1 MHITKSVV
9 KKTAIALLS
18 AILALMLLFAF
29 NTQAIGSAFA
39 AGESAKKYFTDFD
52 SYEEEKQVARDLNEV
67 FADES
72 YVLMKNENNALPLKS
87 SENMISLFATNSETL
102 IYGGSGSGGGNLDNP
117 IYLEQGLQDAGFV
130 LNPRLLEIYAGA
142 GDTAGE
148 LPVEDLVAAEGSYA
162 MYDGAAVVV
171 ISRTGSEFNDAQMWG
186 LDTHSNPLD
195 QYYSLTDNEKELIQ
209 YVKGYF
215 DKVIVVVNSAHPVEL
230 GDINDA
236 EGPLSVDAIVW
247 MGLPGVT
254 GAGALGRVLNG
265 EVNPSGHTSD
275 VYPRYFAQD
284 PTWPNFKGNIQSQ
297 LYLNEEGELV
307 IKDIMTGE
315 EVAAPS
321 DTGFTSYEYL
331 KYARVLDE
339 DGNIVTMDGPSAG
352 ARYYNTLDYEEGI
365 YMGYRWYETAYAEI
379 EAGNYL
385 PGTDA
390 DEWYD
395 DNVVYPFGYGL
406 SYTTFDWEI
415 VSDNIPDRAFTP
427 NGDGT
432 NGDYLELEL
441 RVTNTGSVAGKDV
454 GEIYFSA
461 PYYEGEIEKSS
472 VTLVEFVKSELLAP
486 GESQTI
492 KVSFR
497 YQDMASFDYND
508 ANNNDFQG
516 YELEA
521 GTYTVGVYE
530 DSHTVATAGDKAAL
544 VEFEI
549 GTDKKYTKDS
559 TTDAEITTL
568 FTPDKGDTEWDG
580 TRSDGQWYDS
590 VRSEFVS
597 PESQMTQLSRADFEG
612 TYPEAPTKEDLLW
625 SDEAILIMDN
635 QVYYTSFNDLPS
647 DPWYVSEED
656 IPDSWTQASEEDV
669 ANRVDG
675 KTEIQLYEMSGIP
688 FDDARWDTFMNQLTY
703 DEMRSLIT
711 SNRFNTPALE
721 AIGKERSTDADG
733 PAQLSDGTFWVC
745 EVNIAS
751 TWNVDLAYKQGRLV
765 GNESLYQGVNGWYGP
780 GMNIHRNPAAGRNF
794 EYYSQD
800 GLHSGK
806 IAAAVI
812 KGATDMGVVVYMK
825 HLFMNDQETNRY
837 TASTFCNEQA
847 IREICAK
854 PWELAIK
861 DGNAN
866 ASMAAFNRIGL
877 LDTTSHY
884 NLYEGLL
891 KKEFGFQGSSV
902 TDMFGWGY
910 CPGDSGDMGAR
921 TAITPLGTWN
931 DTFGR
936 NVEGVWDDEKQT
948 VVCTFTEDITNG
960 TRWTKDD
967 ATGTES
973 TAMNASNPGNI
984 NTINRGGLA
993 AYKGQT
999 NLLDTEGLTLYQEG
1013 DTIESYTQW
1022 SAVRI
1027 AAQRLLWAQCNGN
1040 NSKNG
1045 VDMSGFVGNDAL
1057 EAVMGTA
1064 YNGSVA
1070 PASETGATITE
1081 YNVTAGTLPAGL
1093 TIGADGS
1100 ITGTPTVSGTYE
1112 FTVTMTADTFVT
1124 ATADF
1129 TIAIESAFELSAPS
1143 IAVNTAYSGG
1153 ITSDTIN
1160 TAAGYSSVVYALE
1173 SGALPTGLTLNED
1186 GTITGTAA
1194 EAGTYN
1200 FTVRVDTSRRQ
1211 GWSTIRASYYEDF
1224 TIDVTAGGSEGPSE
1238 IDQLKEQ
1245 LAALAAQLEALEGEV
1260 GAIDTSSLQAAIDA
1274 LENEVGSIDISSL
1287 QAAIDALEEQVG
1299 SMDAE
1304 AIQAA
1309 IDALEADVEA
1319 LQTADEGGCGSVI
1332 GASSIVLG
1340 ALMLTAGAVV
1350 VAKKRNNK

>member
-195 QYYSLTDNEKELIQ
+195 QYYSLTDSEKELIQ

-275 VYPRYFAQD
+275 MYPRYFAQD

-297 LYLNEEGELV
+297 LYLNDAGELV

-415 VSDNIPDRAFTP
+415 ASDNIPDRAFTP
-427 NGDGT
+427 NSDGT

-492 KVSFR
+492 RVSFR

-508 ANNNDFQG
+508 ANDNDFQG

-721 AIGKERSTDADG
+721 AIGKPATIDADG
-733 PAQLSDGTFWVC
+733 PAGFADFMAGSSAAPVYEVAHYCCEPLMAATFNVELLEDFGTAVGN
-745 EVNIAS
+745 EA
-751 TWNVDLAYKQGRLV
+751 LV
-765 GNESLYQGVNGWYGP
+765 GNQRGDGMPYSGWYAP
-780 GMNIHRNPAAGRNF
+780 GINMHRSPFGGRTG
-794 EYYSQD
+794 EYFSEDPLLTGMLGAYEIRGAMSKGVYTQVK
-800 GLHSGK
+800 HF
-806 IAAAVI
+806 AV
-812 KGATDMGVVVYMK
+812 
-825 HLFMNDQETNRY
+825 NEQETNR
-837 TASTFCNEQA
+837 TGICTWLDEQA
-847 IREICAK
+847 LREVYLR
-854 PWELAIK
+854 PFELAVKEGGTI
-861 DGNAN
+861 GMM
-866 ASMAAFNRIGL
+866 SSFNRIG
-877 LDTTSHY
+877 TMWT
-884 NLYEGLL
+884 G
-891 KKEFGFQGSSV
+891 
-902 TDMFGWGY
+902 
-910 CPGDSGDMGAR
+910 GD
-921 TAITPLGTWN
+921 
-931 DTFGR
+931 
-936 NVEGVWDDEKQT
+936 
-948 VVCTFTEDITNG
+948 
-960 TRWTKDD
+960 
-967 ATGTES
+967 
-973 TAMNASNPGNI
+973 
-984 NTINRGGLA
+984 
-993 AYKGQT
+993 Y
-999 NLLDTEGLTLYQEG
+999 
-1013 DTIESYTQW
+1013 
-1022 SAVRI
+1022 
-1027 AAQRLLWAQCNGN
+1027 RLL
-1040 NSKNG
+1040 
-1045 VDMSGFVGNDAL
+1045 
-1057 EAVMGTA
+1057 T
-1064 YNGSVA
+1064 
-1070 PASETGATITE
+1070 ETSAT
-1081 YNVTAGTLPAGL
+1081 
-1093 TIGADGS
+1093 
-1100 ITGTPTVSGTYE
+1100 
-1112 FTVTMTADTFVT
+1112 
-1124 ATADF
+1124 
-1129 TIAIESAFELSAPS
+1129 
-1143 IAVNTAYSGG
+1143 SGG
-1153 ITSDTIN
+1153 SAAWSSATTIP
-1160 TAAGYSSVVYALE
+1160 AARS
-1173 SGALPTGLTLNED
+1173 
-1186 GTITGTAA
+1186 I
-1194 EAGTYN
+1194 
-1200 FTVRVDTSRRQ
+1200 RSRWRM
-1211 GWSTIRASYYEDF
+1211 
-1224 TIDVTAGGSEGPSE
+1224 P
-1238 IDQLKEQ
+1238 
-1245 LAALAAQLEALEGEV
+1245 
-1260 GAIDTSSLQAAIDA
+1260 AAI
-1274 LENEVGSIDISSL
+1274 
-1287 QAAIDALEEQVG
+1287 
-1299 SMDAE
+1299 
-1304 AIQAA
+1304 
-1309 IDALEADVEA
+1309 
-1319 LQTADEGGCGSVI
+1319 
-1332 GASSIVLG
+1332 
-1340 ALMLTAGAVV
+1340 
-1350 VAKKRNNK
+1350 

>member
-1 MHITKSVV
+1 MHISKSVV
-9 KKTAIALLS
+9 KKMTIALLS
-18 AILALMLLFAF
+18 VVLAVMLLFAF
-29 NTQAIGSAFA
+29 NTQNIGSAFA
-39 AGESAKKYFTDFD
+39 AASTSNKYFADFD
-52 SYEEEKQVARDLNEV
+52 SYEEEKEVARDLNEE

-72 YVLMKNENNALPLKS
+72 YVLMKNENNALPLKK
-87 SENMISLFATNSETL
+87 SENRISLFATNSDTL

-117 IYLEQGLQDAGFV
+117 IYLEQGLQDAGFI
-130 LNPRLLEIYAGA
+130 LNPRLLDIYAGA
-142 GDTAGE
+142 GNTAGE
-148 LPVEDLVAAEGSYA
+148 VPVEDLAPAEGSFA
-162 MYDGAAVVV
+162 MYDGAAVIV
-171 ISRTGSEFNDAQMWG
+171 ISRTGSEFNDAEMWG
-186 LDTHSNPLD
+186 VEGHSNPLD
-195 QYYSLTDNEKELIQ
+195 QYYSLTDNEKEIIDYAQ
-209 YVKGYF
+209 KFF
-215 DKVIVVVNSAHPVEL
+215 DKVIIVVNSAHPIEL
-230 GDINDA
+230 GDVNDDA
-236 EGPLSVDAIVW
+236 EVDAIVW

-254 GAGALGRVLNG
+254 GSAALGRILNG

-275 VYPRYFAQD
+275 VYPRYFSQD

-297 LYLNEEGELV
+297 LYLNDAGELV
-307 IKDIMTGE
+307 IKDIYTGE
-315 EVAAPS
+315 EVAAPA

-339 DGNIVTMDGPSAG
+339 DGNIVTMDGPSSG

-390 DEWYD
+390 DTWYD

-415 VSDNIPDRAFTP
+415 VSDNIPSTAFTP
-427 NGDGT
+427 AGDGT
-432 NGDYLELEL
+432 NGDYLEMEIK
-441 RVTNTGSVAGKDV
+441 VTNTGTVAGKDV
-454 GEIYFSA
+454 AEIYFSA
-461 PYYEGEIEKSS
+461 PYTKGGIEKSA
-472 VTLVEFVKSELLAP
+472 VTLVEFAKSDLLQP

-492 KVSFR
+492 KISFR

-508 ANNNDFQG
+508 ANDNDFQG

-530 DSHTVATAGDKAAL
+530 DSHTVATSNNGRTPATVQFRIA
-544 VEFEI
+544 
-549 GTDKKYTKDS
+549 TDKRYTKDS

-597 PESQMTQLSRADFEG
+597 PESPMTILSRADFEG
-612 TYPEAPTKEDLLW
+612 TYPEAPTKEDLMW

-635 QVYYTSFNDLPS
+635 QVYYTSFNDMPS

-656 IPDSWTQASEEDV
+656 IPDSWTQAGEDDV
-669 ANRVDG
+669 AARVNG
-675 KTEIQLYEMSGIP
+675 KTAIQLYEMAGVP
-688 FDDARWDTFMNQLTY
+688 FEDEKWDTFMNQLTY

-711 SNRFNTPALE
+711 SNRFSTPALE
-721 AIGKERSTDADG
+721 AIGKDRSTDQDG
-733 PAQLSDGTFWVC
+733 PAQLASGTFWVC

-751 TWNVDLAYKQGRLV
+751 TWNTDLAYIQGRLV
-765 GNESLYQGVNGWYGP
+765 GNESLFQGVNGWYGP

-837 TASTFCNEQA
+837 TSATFATEQA
-847 IREICAK
+847 IREIYAK

-861 DGNAN
+861 EGNAN
-866 ASMAAFNRIGL
+866 ASMAAFNRVGL

-891 KKEFGFQGSSV
+891 KNEFGFKGSSV

-921 TAITPLGTWN
+921 TGITPLGTWN

-960 TRWTKDD
+960 TKWTKDD

-973 TAMNASNPGNI
+973 VAMSATNPGDY
-984 NTINRGGLA
+984 NTINRGGSA
-993 AYKGQT
+993 AYKGAT
-999 NLLDTEGLTLYQEG
+999 SLLDHDGLTLYKEG

-1022 SAVRI
+1022 AAVRI
-1027 AAQRLLWAQCNGN
+1027 EAQRLLWAQCNGN

-1045 VDMSGFVGNDAL
+1045 VDLSGFADNDAL
-1057 EAVMGTA
+1057 TAVMGSDCSTNIAPADSGATLTA
-1064 YNGSVA
+1064 YDVTS
-1070 PASETGATITE
+1070 GA
-1081 YNVTAGTLPAGL
+1081 LPAGL
-1093 TIGADGS
+1093 TIGSDGT
-1100 ITGTPTVSGTYE
+1100 ITGRATESGTFN

-1129 TIAIESAFELSAPS
+1129 TMTVESAFDLSAAS
-1143 IAVNTAYSGG
+1143 IEVNSAYSGG
-1153 ITSDTIN
+1153 VTSDSISTSS
-1160 TAAGYSSVVYALE
+1160 GYSSVAYALD
-1173 SGALPTGLTLNED
+1173 SGALPTGLTLNAD
-1186 GTITGTAA
+1186 GTITGTAT
-1194 EAGTYN
+1194 ETGTYN
-1200 FTVRVDTSRRQ
+1200 FTVRVDTSRRS
-1211 GWSTIRASYYEDF
+1211 GRTTINESFYEDF
-1224 TIDVTAGGSEGPSE
+1224 TIAVTAASGPSE

-1245 LAALAAQLEALEGEV
+1245 LDAINSQLDALETQV
-1260 GAIDTSSLQAAIDA
+1260 GAIDADELQSAIDA
-1274 LENEVGSIDISSL
+1274 LESAKADIES
-1287 QAAIDALEEQVG
+1287 QIAALEG
-1299 SMDAE
+1299 
-1304 AIQAA
+1304 
-1309 IDALEADVEA
+1309 DVAA
-1319 LQTADEGGCGSVI
+1319 LQTEEGGCGSVI
-1332 GASSIVLG
+1332 GASSAVLG
-1340 ALMLTAGAVV
+1340 GLILVAGTVI
-1350 VAKKRNNK
+1350 VAKKRNK